1 MREILFR
8 GQLRRKGE
16 KVNMAGEPLPSIW
29 VYGGVAQYGGGAVI
43 YQAEPEIKKFP
54 VYGDTVGQ
62 YTGLTDKNGVK
73 IFEGDIVMTGIR
85 YDKPYSKSR
94 KEKRLI
100 GKVEH
105 HIGEGEGFFNDD
117 TGKYD
122 AHKMYSSEWKVT
134 IPNTE
139 SNRKYCCYTWG
150 DFFDCEVVGNIYDN
164 PELLND

>member
-43 YQAEPEIKKFP
+43 YQAEPEIKKYP

-73 IFEGDIVMTGIR
+73 IFEGDIVQYTFDNPKETITTENGLKIR
-85 YDKPYSKSR
+85 YGRIFWSDWRGSWAVTVGNNSK
-94 KEKRLI
+94 I
-100 GKVEH
+100 N
-105 HIGEGEGFFNDD
+105 NDV
-117 TGKYD
+117 Y
-122 AHKMYSSEWKVT
+122 MYVR
-134 IPNTE
+134 NG
-139 SNRKYCCYTWG
+139 NRMQ
-150 DFFDCEVVGNIYDN
+150 VIGNIYDN